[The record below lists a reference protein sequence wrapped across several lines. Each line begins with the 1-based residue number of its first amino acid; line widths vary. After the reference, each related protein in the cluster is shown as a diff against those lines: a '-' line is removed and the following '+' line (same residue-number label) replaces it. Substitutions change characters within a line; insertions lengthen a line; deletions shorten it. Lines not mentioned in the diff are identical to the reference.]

1 MFALIT
7 EEINERNHKLLSGNR
22 LIGYIIMDIDGF
34 YYFDSVTQN
43 NGFWG
48 SHNLRMVADILDNMN
63 EEHQKLIKEI

>member
-1 MFALIT
+1 
-7 EEINERNHKLLSGNR
+7 
-22 LIGYIIMDIDGF
+22 MDIDGF

-48 SHNLRMVADILDNMN
+48 SHNLIMVADILDNMN